1 MSYLYINKQTK
12 GRDFLKSTK
21 TMATLKNTPTE
32 ELANEVAS
40 LSVTIEELN
49 YLLKSD
55 FTRNNIVEAI
65 ENLSFELKRLN
76 DREEQKK

>member
-1 MSYLYINKQTK
+1 
-12 GRDFLKSTK
+12 
-21 TMATLKNTPTE
+21 MATLKNTPTE

>member
-1 MSYLYINKQTK
+1 MA
-12 GRDFLKSTK
+12 K
-21 TMATLKNTPTE
+21 TNTQME
-32 ELANEVAS
+32 ELSNEVS
-40 LSVTIEELN
+40 NLSVSIEELN

-65 ENLSFELKRLN
+65 ENLTFELKRMN

>member
-1 MSYLYINKQTK
+1 MA
-12 GRDFLKSTK
+12 K
-21 TMATLKNTPTE
+21 TNTQME
-32 ELANEVAS
+32 ELSNEVSS
-40 LSVTIEELN
+40 LSVSIEELN

-65 ENLSFELKRLN
+65 ENLTFELKRMN

>member
-1 MSYLYINKQTK
+1 MAISKIIRIFEYYKQ
-12 GRDFLKSTK
+12 LKQTK

-55 FTRNNIVEAI
+55 FTRNNIVKTI
-65 ENLSFELKRLN
+65 W
-76 DREEQKK
+76 QKTQQCYYTHKIS

>member
-1 MSYLYINKQTK
+1 
-12 GRDFLKSTK
+12 
-21 TMATLKNTPTE
+21 MANQKNTE
-32 ELANEVAS
+32 QLEIEVS
-40 LSVTIEELN
+40 NLSVTIEELN

-55 FTRNNIVEAI
+55 LTQWNIVEAI

>member
-1 MSYLYINKQTK
+1 M
-12 GRDFLKSTK
+12 
-21 TMATLKNTPTE
+21 E
-32 ELANEVAS
+32 ELSNEVS
-40 LSVTIEELN
+40 NLSVSIEELN

-65 ENLSFELKRLN
+65 ENLTFELKRMN

>member
-1 MSYLYINKQTK
+1 
-12 GRDFLKSTK
+12 
-21 TMATLKNTPTE
+21 MANQITNSQIE
-32 ELANEVAS
+32 ELNAGLANIS
-40 LSVTIEELN
+40 TSIDELN

-76 DREEQKK
+76 DREEQTK